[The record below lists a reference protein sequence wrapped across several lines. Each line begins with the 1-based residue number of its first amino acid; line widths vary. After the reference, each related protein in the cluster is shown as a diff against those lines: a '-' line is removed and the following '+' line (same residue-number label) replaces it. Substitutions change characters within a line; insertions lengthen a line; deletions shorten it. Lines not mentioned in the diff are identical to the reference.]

1 MAKKSLSKLSTE
13 ELHIEIKR
21 RERTANRLAA
31 RREKLLAE
39 VAAIDSEL
47 AAFGYEA
54 VSSPRSRAGGGRK
67 RPRNEMNLVDTL
79 TKALKGKTM
88 GVSEAAEAAT
98 KLGYRSSS
106 ANFRNIVNQTLLKHN
121 KVFKKVGR
129 GQYTV
134 K

>member
-1 MAKKSLSKLSTE
+1 LNKLSTE
-13 ELHIEIKR
+13 ELHLEIKR
-21 RERTANRLAA
+21 RERSANRLAA

-39 VAAIDSEL
+39 VASIDAEL
-47 AAFGYEA
+47 AGFGYEA
-54 VSSPRSRAGGGRK
+54 VSTPCRKSRAGGGRK

-79 TKALKGKTM
+79 AKALKGKTM
-88 GVSEAAEAAT
+88 WVSEAAEAVT

-129 GQYTV
+129 GQYTA